1 MRTRI
6 AVNRLPSLLAGGLI
20 VAVLG
25 LATSVPAQAKSMARA
40 SSAARCRASASYNR
54 RSRDYN
60 VYVHSNQPHRD
71 ARVKNSNGRELFGYP
86 TNREGYAD
94 IYIYGRGLAEGFEG
108 GRRRQKVIVE
118 VGRARC
124 YTYLS

>member
-6 AVNRLPSLLAGGLI
+6 AVTRLVPLFAGGLI
-20 VAVLG
+20 AAVLG
-25 LATSVPAQAKSMARA
+25 LVSTVPAQAKSTARG
-40 SSAARCRASASYNR
+40 SSAAWCRASASYNR
-54 RSRDYN
+54 RDRDYN

-86 TNREGYAD
+86 TNGEGYAD
-94 IYIYGRGLAEGFEG
+94 VYLYGRALAEGFRAG
-108 GRRRQKVIVE
+108 AAGQKVIVE

-124 YTYLS
+124 YTHL